1 RIKLKMK
8 ISYNWLKH
16 YLNIKQS
23 PAEVAALLTNG
34 GLEVEG
40 VEEWQSL
47 KGGLKGIVIGEIKE
61 CVRHPNADRLSVC
74 KVDTGSGEPRQIV
87 CGAPNVAA
95 GQKVVVALPG
105 ATLYP
110 AEGES
115 FEIKKSKIRGEA
127 SEGMICAEDEIGL
140 GHSHAGII
148 VLPDDVKPGSLAAD
162 FYGVETDYILEIGL
176 TPNRSDAASHIGVAR
191 DLKAILSLK
200 NKTELIKPDVTAFK
214 ATSEDSPVKVIVND
228 TEGCQRYSGLYIK
241 NLVVKDSPAWLQNR
255 LKAIGLRPINNIV
268 DVTNYVMMETGQPMH
283 AFDASKIK
291 GNVINVQQLP
301 AGSVFKT
308 LDGVERKLNGTEMMI
323 CNESEGM
330 CIAGVFG
337 GIDSGVTATTT
348 AVFLESA
355 YFNPVSVRK
364 TARLHGLHTD
374 SSFRFER
381 GTDPDGTVYALKRAA
396 LLLND
401 IAGGEVA
408 SSVTDIYNKKVDP
421 FKVDL
426 KYDYLFTLAGC
437 ELPHETVKN
446 ILLSLDISIISED
459 EKGLQL
465 EVPPFKTDVTRPAD
479 VVEEIIRIYGY
490 NAIPLPEKISMS
502 MPVFDKKNAVAVS
515 EKIST
520 WLEAAGFREILNN
533 SITSGKYAEMSGGAE
548 SMVTLLNPLSSDLSV
563 MRSTLLFSGL
573 ETILYNMNRK
583 QDQLMLFE
591 SGKTYIKKEAEYIET
606 NRYGI
611 WLAGKRY
618 EDNWQKIAG
627 ENDIYFLKG
636 TVSAVINHCGVDGK
650 KIHLEE
656 ATDTNFELLLSYLY
670 KGKEIARLGKVSRA
684 VLNRMDISSPV
695 FYADINFDELLKC
708 ISVKDM
714 EAKEPSKFPEVR
726 RDLSMILD
734 RSVTYS
740 QVEQA
745 AYHTESKLLRNI
757 SLFDIYEG
765 EKLGSDKKSYAL
777 SFVLADDEA
786 TLQDKQIDQV
796 MNKLMK
802 TFEQKLGAV
811 IRKQ

>member
-1 RIKLKMK
+1 MK
-8 ISYNWLKH
+8 ISYNWLKQ
-16 YLNIKQS
+16 YLDIKQT

-47 KGGLKGIVIGEIKE
+47 KGGLKGIVIGEIKD

-87 CGAPNVAA
+87 CGAPNVAT

-105 ATLYP
+105 AILFP

-140 GHSHAGII
+140 GQSHAGII
-148 VLPDDVKPGSLAAD
+148 VLPADAKTGSLAAD
-162 FYGVETDYILEIGL
+162 YFGVESDYILEIGL

-200 NKTELIKPDVTAFK
+200 NKTELKRPDVSAFK
-214 ATSEDSPVKVIVND
+214 ATSEESPVKVNVKD

-241 NLVVKDSPAWLQNR
+241 NLVVKDSPMWLQNR
-255 LKAIGLRPINNIV
+255 LKSIGLRPINNVV
-268 DVTNYVMMETGQPMH
+268 DVTNFVMMETGQPMH
-283 AFDASKIK
+283 AFDSAKIK
-291 GNVINVQQLP
+291 GSVINVQQLP
-301 AGSVFKT
+301 SGSVFKT
-308 LDGVERKLNGTEMMI
+308 LDGVDRKLNGTEMMI
-323 CNESEGM
+323 CDEKDGM

-337 GIDSGVTATTT
+337 GIDSGVSSATTEI
-348 AVFLESA
+348 FLESA

-396 LLLND
+396 LLLKE

-408 SSVTDIYNKKVDP
+408 SSVVDIYNKKVDP

-426 KYDYLFTLAGC
+426 KYDYLFTLAGS
-437 ELPHETVKN
+437 ELPKETVKN
-446 ILLSLDISIISED
+446 ILSSLDIIIVSENA
-459 EKGLQL
+459 EGLQL
-465 EVPPFKTDVTRPAD
+465 EVPPFKIDVTRPAD

-502 MPVFDKKNAVAVS
+502 MPVFDQKNAVAVS
-515 EKIST
+515 ERIST

-533 SITSGKYAEMSGGAE
+533 SITSGKYAEMNGGEAV
-548 SMVTLLNPLSSDLSV
+548 VTLLNPLSSDLSM

-591 SGKTYIKKEAEYIET
+591 SGKTYIKKENGYSET

-618 EDNWQKIAG
+618 EDNWQKISR

-636 TVSAVINHCGVDGK
+636 IVSAVINHCGVDGK

-656 ATDTNFELLLSYLY
+656 ATDTNFEVLLSYLY

-684 VLNRMDISSPV
+684 VLNKMDINSPV
-695 FYADINFDELLKC
+695 FYADMNFDELMKC
-708 ISVKDM
+708 ISAKDI
-714 EAKEPSKFPEVR
+714 EAKEPSRFPEVR

-765 EKLGSDKKSYAL
+765 EKLGSNKKSYAL

-802 TFEQKLGAV
+802 TFETKLGAV